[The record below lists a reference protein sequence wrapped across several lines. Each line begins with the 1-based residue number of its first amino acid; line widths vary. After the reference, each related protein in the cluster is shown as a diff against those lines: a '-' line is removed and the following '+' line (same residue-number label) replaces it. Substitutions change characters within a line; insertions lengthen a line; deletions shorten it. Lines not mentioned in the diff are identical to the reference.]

1 MTNQKIMLVDVAEVE
16 VASNGNPF
24 FLARFKQGV
33 LGKAVVRTFWGK
45 HNEDG
50 DLVWDRISPEELSQ
64 IKGRNL
70 SGEISIEAVNI
81 EPEEF
86 TVPTTGEV
94 RMFSSRAI
102 VRFADET
109 VEQAVRRYGSVLR
122 DTESHREVEPMKLFS
137 PNGLVPGLAG

>member
-1 MTNQKIMLVDVAEVE
+1 MTNQKIMLVHVSETE

-24 FLARFKQGV
+24 FQARFKQGH
-33 LGKAVVRTFWGK
+33 LGKALVRTFWGK

-50 DLVWDRISPEELSQ
+50 DLVWDRISPEELSRL
-64 IKGRNL
+64 KGRDL
-70 SGEISIEAVNI
+70 SGEITIDAVDI

-86 TVPTTGEV
+86 VTETGEV
-94 RMFSSRAI
+94 RIFSSRAI

-109 VEQAVRRYGSVLR
+109 LEQAVRRYGSVLR
-122 DTESHREVEPMKLFS
+122 DTESHREAEPMKLLS